1 MTSSLSYTSSVCAL
15 EIRKSKSD
23 VPLSKFLFSTMARFS
38 SSSLIIKP
46 ENVTASYVFDELKRN
61 WIDED
66 MVFRGQIHLGHYSN
80 ARRRPP
86 GAARPIFN
94 ARGGLLGSR

>member
-1 MTSSLSYTSSVCAL
+1 
-15 EIRKSKSD
+15 
-23 VPLSKFLFSTMARFS
+23 MARFS

-66 MVFRGQIHLGHYSN
+66 MVFR
-80 ARRRPP
+80 
-86 GAARPIFN
+86 
-94 ARGGLLGSR
+94 